1 MKVVQEEQ
9 NSAVA
14 ADNAEA
20 GVDAAG
26 GGVFAAAGDIQM
38 KNCHLDHDRQKMM
51 MMKKMMMK
59 RPHL

>member
-20 GVDAAG
+20 AGAG

-51 MMKKMMMK
+51 MMMK